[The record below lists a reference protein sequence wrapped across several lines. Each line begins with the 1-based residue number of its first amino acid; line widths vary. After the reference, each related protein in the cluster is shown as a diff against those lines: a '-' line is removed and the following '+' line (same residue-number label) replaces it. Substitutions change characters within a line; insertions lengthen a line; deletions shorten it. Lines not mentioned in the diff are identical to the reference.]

1 MRKVYQILLFTTFLS
16 ISLIFSSP
24 SHAAEGLK
32 LGDSDIELVPWGE
45 IQLQYD
51 DNVFLDSSDEK
62 DDFIVILTPGIALEW
77 PFSDHLF
84 KLDYHISYSK
94 YMDNSS
100 QDATSHYLSGDLD
113 LDWRDVDFTIY
124 DEFSYTYERP
134 STEDTN
140 RVKRADNRAGIK
152 AKLQRERLGI
162 HLGYENFIR
171 DYKSEDAYDAYDR
184 KEHIY
189 SFMITHR
196 TFPKTD
202 LLFEY
207 DFAQVRYD
215 DNSVRSDSDYHQFLV
230 GAIGELT
237 PKTTATIKT
246 GLMLRDYEDA
256 GSTDFDSGVLYA
268 EVMHKF
274 SDKDALKLSASR
286 TAHESTYSTNNFY
299 KAENVS
305 ATYDHYFTP
314 KLLGFLT
321 GLYQINSYP
330 TETTEGGETKK
341 REDSYSSLG
350 AGLNYYMKE
359 WLTMTFRIDHI
370 VRDSNF
376 GIFDYDQNV
385 VTLSARAEF

>member
-1 MRKVYQILLFTTFLS
+1 MKKVYQILIFITFLS
-16 ISLIFSSP
+16 ISLFFSPP

-32 LGDSDIELVPWGE
+32 FGDTDIEIIPWGE

-62 DDFIVILTPGIALEW
+62 DDFIVTLTPGISLEW

-100 QDATSHYLSGDLD
+100 QDATSHYLSGELD
-113 LDWRDVDFTIY
+113 VNWRDVDFTIY

-134 STEDTN
+134 STEDTD

-152 AKLQRERLGI
+152 AKFQRERLGI

-171 DYKSEDAYDAYDR
+171 DYRSEDTYDSYDR

-189 SFMITHR
+189 SFMLTHQ

-230 GAIGELT
+230 GATGELT

-246 GLMLRDYEDA
+246 GYMFRDYEDA

-268 EVMHKF
+268 DVIHKL
-274 SDKDALKLSASR
+274 SGKDALKLSASR
-286 TAHESTYSTNNFY
+286 TAYESTYSTNNFY

-330 TETTEGGETKK
+330 TETTEAGETKK
-341 REDSYSSLG
+341 RKDLYSSLG

-359 WLTMTFRIDHI
+359 WLTLTFRIDHI

-376 GIFDYDQNV
+376 GIFDYDQNLA
-385 VTLSARAEF
+385 TLSARAEF